1 MSYMNPPYENR
12 FKELCACM
20 PLFYLDVYEMRE
32 ILKAQGRLGDGIFE
46 ATERVINNNFILLA
60 DAETVSQWEAMLEI
74 TRDSSMTLDQRKS
87 VIMGLVCGNGH
98 IGEPEIRA
106 IIAQYT
112 PQAVTVGFAKG
123 VIYITIE
130 GEVLG
135 EGSLLETLLRRIP
148 AHLALRIQLR
158 KRRVFRQALSIGF
171 GGAIGAQQEP
181 QFVAEPRNSM
191 LTLHISHGGA
201 VAPFIR
207 GDPHTQ
213 PRTASATIQVGHGG
227 STTAGIS
234 AEPHTEPRAVS
245 APLRIGHGGGVASET
260 SLEPHTEP
268 RMALSP
274 LPVGYRGTVSS
285 TSTGEPPEVK
295 RASTGLKT
303 GGRGVFFQTRI
314 KSKLIKTEEER

>member
-1 MSYMNPPYENR
+1 MSYINPPYENR

-60 DAETVSQWEAMLEI
+60 DAETVSQWETMLEI
-74 TRDSSMTLDQRKS
+74 TRDNSMTLDQRKS

-171 GGAIGAQQEP
+171 GGAVGTRQEP
-181 QFVAEPRNSM
+181 QFVAEPRNST
-191 LTLHISHGGA
+191 LTLHISHGGI
-201 VAPFIR
+201 VAPFIE
-207 GDPHTQ
+207 GEPHTQ
-213 PRTASATIQVGHGG
+213 PRTAATTIQVGHGG
-227 STTAGIS
+227 SVVTG
-234 AEPHTEPRAVS
+234 
-245 APLRIGHGGGVASET
+245 T
-260 SLEPHTEP
+260 SVEPHTEP
-268 RMALSP
+268 RMSLSP
-274 LPVGYRGTVSS
+274 ICVGHSGTLSP
-285 TSTGEPPEVK
+285 TTTGEPPDVK

-314 KSKLIKTEEER
+314 KSKLIKTEEEK

>member
-1 MSYMNPPYENR
+1 MSYINPPYENR

-60 DAETVSQWEAMLEI
+60 DAETVGQWEDMLKI
-74 TRDSSMTLDQRKS
+74 THDGPMTLDQRKS
-87 VIMGLVCGNGH
+87 VIMGFVCGNGH

-130 GEVLG
+130 GEVFG

-158 KRRVFRQALSIGF
+158 KTRVFRQALSIGY
-171 GGAIGAQQEP
+171 GGAVGTQQEP
-181 QFVAEPRNSM
+181 QFVAEPRNS
-191 LTLHISHGGA
+191 TLAIHVAHGGA
-201 VAPFIR
+201 VSPFVK
-207 GDPHTQ
+207 GEPHTQ
-213 PRTASATIQVGHGG
+213 PRTASAALQVGYGG
-227 STTAGIS
+227 NTTTGIS
-234 AEPHTEPRAVS
+234 FEPHTEPRTAL
-245 APLRIGHGGGVASET
+245 APLRVGRGGGVVSET
-260 SLEPHTEP
+260 SVEPHTEP
-268 RMALSP
+268 REALSP
-274 LPVGYRGTVSS
+274 LHVGHSGTLSP
-285 TSTGEPPEVK
+285 TSTGEPPDVK

-314 KSKLIKTEEER
+314 KSKLIKTEEEK

>member
-1 MSYMNPPYENR
+1 MSYINPPYENR

-60 DAETVSQWEAMLEI
+60 DAETVGQWEDMLKI
-74 TRDSSMTLDQRKS
+74 TRDGPMTLDQRKG

-130 GEVLG
+130 GEVFG

-158 KRRVFRQALSIGF
+158 KTRVFRQALSFGF
-171 GGAIGAQQEP
+171 GGAVGTQQEP
-181 QFVAEPRNSM
+181 QFVAEPRNS
-191 LTLHISHGGA
+191 TLAIHVAHGGA
-201 VAPFIR
+201 VSPFIR
-207 GDPHTQ
+207 G
-213 PRTASATIQVGHGG
+213 
-227 STTAGIS
+227 
-234 AEPHTEPRAVS
+234 EPHTEPRTAFS
-245 APLRIGHGGGVASET
+245 PLRVGRGGGVVSET
-260 SLEPHTEP
+260 SVEPHTEP
-268 RMALSP
+268 REALSP
-274 LPVGYRGTVSS
+274 LHVGHSGTLSP
-285 TSTGEPPEVK
+285 TSTGEPPDVK

-314 KSKLIKTEEER
+314 KSKLIKTEEEK

>member
-1 MSYMNPPYENR
+1 MSYINPPYENR

-60 DAETVSQWEAMLEI
+60 DAETVGQWEDMLKI
-74 TRDSSMTLDQRKS
+74 THDGPMTLDQRKS

-130 GEVLG
+130 GEVFG

-158 KRRVFRQALSIGF
+158 KTRVFRQALSVGF
-171 GGAIGAQQEP
+171 GGAVGTQQEP
-181 QFVAEPRNSM
+181 QFVAEPRNS
-191 LTLHISHGGA
+191 TLAIHVAHGGA
-201 VAPFIR
+201 VSPFIR
-207 GDPHTQ
+207 GEPHTQ
-213 PRTASATIQVGHGG
+213 PRTASAALQVGYGG
-227 STTAGIS
+227 NTTTGIS
-234 AEPHTEPRAVS
+234 FEPHTEPRTAS
-245 APLRIGHGGGVASET
+245 APLRVGRGGGVVSET
-260 SLEPHTEP
+260 SVEPHTEP
-268 RMALSP
+268 REALSP
-274 LPVGYRGTVSS
+274 LHVGNSGTLSP
-285 TSTGEPPEVK
+285 TSTGEPPDVK

-314 KSKLIKTEEER
+314 KSKLIKTEEEK

>member
-1 MSYMNPPYENR
+1 MSYINPPYENR

-60 DAETVSQWEAMLEI
+60 DAETVGQWEDMLKI
-74 TRDSSMTLDQRKS
+74 TRDGPMTLDQRKS

-130 GEVLG
+130 GEVFG

-158 KRRVFRQALSIGF
+158 KTRVFRQALSVSF
-171 GGAIGAQQEP
+171 GGAVGTQQEP
-181 QFVAEPRNSM
+181 QFVAEPRNS
-191 LTLHISHGGA
+191 TLAIHVAHGGA
-201 VAPFIR
+201 VSPFIR
-207 GDPHTQ
+207 G
-213 PRTASATIQVGHGG
+213 
-227 STTAGIS
+227 
-234 AEPHTEPRAVS
+234 EPHTEPRTAS
-245 APLRIGHGGGVASET
+245 APLRVGRGGGVVSET
-260 SLEPHTEP
+260 SVEPHTEP
-268 RMALSP
+268 REVLSP
-274 LPVGYRGTVSS
+274 LHVGHSGTLSP
-285 TSTGEPPEVK
+285 TSTGEPPDVK

-314 KSKLIKTEEER
+314 KSKLIKTEEEK

>member
-1 MSYMNPPYENR
+1 
-12 FKELCACM
+12 M

-60 DAETVSQWEAMLEI
+60 DAETVGQWEDMLKI
-74 TRDSSMTLDQRKS
+74 THDGPMTLDQRKS

-130 GEVLG
+130 GEVFG

-158 KRRVFRQALSIGF
+158 KTRVFRQALSVGF
-171 GGAIGAQQEP
+171 GGAVGTQQEP
-181 QFVAEPRNSM
+181 QFVAEPRNS
-191 LTLHISHGGA
+191 TLAIHVAHGGA
-201 VAPFIR
+201 VSPFIR
-207 GDPHTQ
+207 G
-213 PRTASATIQVGHGG
+213 
-227 STTAGIS
+227 
-234 AEPHTEPRAVS
+234 EPHTEPRTAS
-245 APLRIGHGGGVASET
+245 APLRVGRGGGVVSET
-260 SLEPHTEP
+260 SVEPHTEP
-268 RMALSP
+268 REALSP
-274 LPVGYRGTVSS
+274 LHVGHSGTLSP
-285 TSTGEPPEVK
+285 TSTGEPPDVK

-314 KSKLIKTEEER
+314 KSKLIKTEEEN